1 MGVQVPRGFNRE
13 VPQEDTVRGVAKAF
27 GRSVPKAGRE
37 KGCRIEEILP
47 SVRWRDMEREE
58 TTASPNYLSTICGQR
73 REFEQYRSGRSRTM
87 CPTRVLIR
95 LRLLPLAKHL
105 HGTPEPAT
113 CVDGIGCACRPQ
125 ATVTIVV
132 INLVIVTIML
142 LRSFRMVS
150 ADVELFGRFAHP
162 HTPRNSIGDFVR

>member
-1 MGVQVPRGFNRE
+1 
-13 VPQEDTVRGVAKAF
+13 
-27 GRSVPKAGRE
+27 
-37 KGCRIEEILP
+37 
-47 SVRWRDMEREE
+47 
-58 TTASPNYLSTICGQR
+58 
-73 REFEQYRSGRSRTM
+73 M

-125 ATVTIVV
+125 ATVTTVV